1 MRNDTARE
9 MRNDTTR
16 EIEQTQAIHFREMF
30 RKAREEAFRD
40 SEAFE
45 GIIHVIEQLGS
56 YRLGRIA
63 TLGGNNGY
71 CDCLT
76 EIAQKS
82 DLASTIPYN
91 WREYHLPISTLY
103 QIVKDAR
110 NDAMH
115 SGAFARHLTAH
126 AIELSLILEDA
137 LDQEITTQ
145 QLCDYMVRNPV
156 CAELWQPI
164 SFVRQQMLI
173 NSFSYLPVQD
183 KEDKWF
189 LLSDQEVAKYLRN
202 TSNAE
207 RKRRMAKSLE
217 EAVKDGGISVCSIEP
232 KLGNDPISGAMDN
245 FNGKPILVVSK
256 RSGETELIGIITAFD
271 LL

>member
-1 MRNDTARE
+1 M
-9 MRNDTTR
+9 
-16 EIEQTQAIHFREMF
+16 
-30 RKAREEAFRD
+30 
-40 SEAFE
+40 
-45 GIIHVIEQLGS
+45 
-56 YRLGRIA
+56 
-63 TLGGNNGY
+63 
-71 CDCLT
+71 
-76 EIAQKS
+76 
-82 DLASTIPYN
+82 
-91 WREYHLPISTLY
+91 
-103 QIVKDAR
+103 
-110 NDAMH
+110 
-115 SGAFARHLTAH
+115 
-126 AIELSLILEDA
+126 
-137 LDQEITTQ
+137 DQEITTQ

-164 SFVRQQMLI
+164 SFVRQQMLVS
-173 NSFSYLPVQD
+173 SFSYLSVQD
-183 KEDKWF
+183 NEGKWF
-189 LLSDQEVAKYLRN
+189 LLSDQEVATYLGN